1 MTKRLN
7 LALSARIDKML
18 RDIAAKTGLKLVT
31 IISQG
36 IEVQYRKLEEKR

>member
-7 LALSARIDKML
+7 LALAPRIDQML

-36 IEVQYRKLEEKR
+36 IEAQHRKLEGKR